1 ALISPCLAEALG
13 LSSAPETPPSAL
25 VKLRVRALRCHGP
38 ATVVELQGPYPLPL
52 ADLSSQEADRSGD
65 YTDSS
70 ERPPA
75 SVVAAVTSILPCA
88 LEGEVV
94 AEGSVLRVAGL
105 FSVVVTAERAE
116 TMVPHVP
123 LLSTT
128 GAARIQD
135 TTELRLV
142 ALPPRGKNF
151 QGVQAGTSAHATCA
165 TAPEY
170 LNPGKI
176 NMVGSYDAANEN
188 RQRAHETPK
197 GVPRKSFHSVLD
209 EDVWVR
215 RVQRDFGGG
224 DNDVKAAVGAARA
237 ALVDGSRSD
246 HKWLTSPASG
256 LLLHGP
262 TGAGKTL
269 LARAVAQHSGVP
281 WFFLDCSSV
290 FRRDRGKA
298 ERHVQDVL
306 EEARACSPSIVVLD
320 QVESVSK
327 RRPEV
332 AGITELQVFSV
343 LVETMDRFRQQ
354 PVPDE
359 RHVFFLATCP
369 DAAALDPSLLQR
381 GRLETVLLLGNL
393 DASSRAS
400 ILEVHSRNMP
410 LQLQL
415 QVPPSPKAAATPTSV
430 PPEGGKTA
438 GTDITLVP
446 CSASSSAAQ
455 NDADSVRDRQTPAP
469 GATSLWTSHIVATAV
484 GVLPS
489 PPPRTRK
496 EFVALVA
503 ARCHG
508 YLGSDLQRLCREA
521 AMRHMAAASADT
533 AAVATLT
540 ASAADYRRGRTRF
553 TAGMDES
560 GEVDGV
566 ASAVRLQDFWAALD
580 VVRPA
585 SLVGRSAGMW
595 SGDGGGPQGGSTTTT
610 PLVGCDAALAEL
622 RAFLL
627 APLANPSL
635 LRKLGLRAASGAL
648 LHGPP
653 GCGKT
658 SVARALALETRG
670 FANFLQVRCSDL
682 VDKV

>member
-1 ALISPCLAEALG
+1 MKVDLLRGEY
-13 LSSAPETPPSAL
+13 
-25 VKLRVRALRCHGP
+25 KLK
-38 ATVVELQGPYPLPL
+38 
-52 ADLSSQEADRSGD
+52 
-65 YTDSS
+65 
-70 ERPPA
+70 
-75 SVVAAVTSILPCA
+75 SI
-88 LEGEVV
+88 
-94 AEGSVLRVAGL
+94 
-105 FSVVVTAERAE
+105 
-116 TMVPHVP
+116 
-123 LLSTT
+123 
-128 GAARIQD
+128 
-135 TTELRLV
+135 
-142 ALPPRGKNF
+142 
-151 QGVQAGTSAHATCA
+151 
-165 TAPEY
+165 
-170 LNPGKI
+170 
-176 NMVGSYDAANEN
+176 
-188 RQRAHETPK
+188 
-197 GVPRKSFHSVLD
+197 
-209 EDVWVR
+209 
-215 RVQRDFGGG
+215 
-224 DNDVKAAVGAARA
+224 
-237 ALVDGSRSD
+237 
-246 HKWLTSPASG
+246 
-256 LLLHGP
+256 
-262 TGAGKTL
+262 
-269 LARAVAQHSGVP
+269 
-281 WFFLDCSSV
+281 
-290 FRRDRGKA
+290 
-298 ERHVQDVL
+298 
-306 EEARACSPSIVVLD
+306 
-320 QVESVSK
+320 
-327 RRPEV
+327 
-332 AGITELQVFSV
+332 QVFSV

-455 NDADSVRDRQTPAP
+455 SSTVGGVDARGRNGSSIRPSCGALLEDDADSVRDRQTPAP

-540 ASAADYRRGRTRF
+540 ASAADYRRVAQTRTDSAKLADEAPKDGSRDKGRTRF
-553 TAGMDES
+553 TAGMGES

-595 SGDGGGPQGGSTTTT
+595 SGDGGGPQVRNPSCGPGCVAVLMSDVRGAYSW
-610 PLVGCDAALAEL
+610 PVSAHWRGLVGVDICA
-622 RAFLL
+622 
-627 APLANPSL
+627 
-635 LRKLGLRAASGAL
+635 
-648 LHGPP
+648 
-653 GCGKT
+653 
-658 SVARALALETRG
+658 VAWSI
-670 FANFLQVRCSDL
+670 F
-682 VDKV
+682 